1 MLNAL
6 ADGESVI
13 TACEMAGIGKRSYY
27 DWRRDDAEFN
37 ADADA
42 AMEQG
47 ADRLE
52 AEAMRR
58 ALDGSDVLLMFL
70 LKGKRPHIYRDNVKH
85 EHSGSVTFADLHALA
100 GQVVSE

>member
-1 MLNAL
+1 MIEAL
-6 ADGESVI
+6 SNGESIVSACV
-13 TACEMAGIGKRSYY
+13 TARIGKQTYY
-27 DWRRDDAEFN
+27 DWRHDNTDFLRDT
-37 ADADA
+37 DA

-70 LKGKRPHIYRDNVKH
+70 LKGKRPHVYRDNVKH

-100 GQVVSE
+100 SQAVPE